1 VKAWIVFIGEEL
13 PTDGAVRPWR
23 YGILSDILA
32 DRGHEVV
39 RWQPSFYLH
48 KIQRCEADTTIRWRE
63 NYTIRLI
70 HVPPY
75 RRPIGLQRIRH
86 YELLAR
92 RFSALAREETPPDI
106 VLCGMPSPSLCAASL
121 DYGLARNVPVLI
133 DVRDL
138 WPDIFLDVV
147 PPFLR
152 PLGRLAL
159 GPEFRRNRRVF
170 RQATGI
176 LGIRDDFV
184 QWGLDYGGR
193 ARGPYDATFTHAYKE
208 RVLQTEER
216 RREEES
222 LRRAGVRFDRPLAC
236 FFGSFEESYDLET
249 VVEAARLLAA
259 GPSGNLQF
267 VLCGDGKKLP
277 ALRVRAE
284 GLPNVVLP
292 GRVTPEAIARL
303 MEAADF
309 GLASFIRGATHTVS
323 NKVVEYFC
331 GGLAVVASESEGI
344 RRVLEANRCGATY
357 EPERPQDLAALL
369 ADLMANGERRE
380 EMKANS
386 RALYERSY
394 TAEAVYGRMADH
406 LEETVRRFREEGGRT
421 IP

>member
-1 VKAWIVFIGEEL
+1 VKVWIVFIGEEL

-32 DRGHEVV
+32 DRGHAVT

-48 KIQRCEADTTIRWRE
+48 KHQRCEEDTTIRWRE

-75 RRPIGLQRIRH
+75 RRHIGIQRIRH
-86 YELLAR
+86 YEILAR
-92 RFSALAREETPPDI
+92 RFAALSRGEEPPDV
-106 VLCGMPSPSLCAASL
+106 VLCGMPSPSMCAASV
-121 DYGLARNVPVLI
+121 DYARDRSIPVLI

-147 PPFLR
+147 PPVLR
-152 PLGRLAL
+152 PLGRLML
-159 GPEFRRNRRVF
+159 WPEFRRNRRVF

-184 QWGLDYGGR
+184 RWGRDYGGR
-193 ARGPYDATFTHAYKE
+193 SPGPYDGTFSHAYRE
-208 RVLQTEER
+208 RHLTDEER
-216 RREEES
+216 CREEEF

-249 VVEAARLLAA
+249 VVEAARVLAA
-259 GPSGNLQF
+259 GPHRDLQF

-277 ALRVRAE
+277 ALRSRAE

-292 GRVTPEAIARL
+292 GRVTPGTIARL

-331 GGLAVVASESEGI
+331 GGLAVVASESGGI
-344 RRVLEANRCGATY
+344 RRVLEENRCGVTY
-357 EPERPQDLAALL
+357 EPEDVRSLAAVL
-369 ADLMANGERRE
+369 ADLLEKGEKRE
-380 EMKANS
+380 EMKRNA
-386 RALYERSY
+386 RGLYERSY
-394 TAEAVYGRMADH
+394 TADAVYGRMADH
-406 LEETVRRFREEGGRT
+406 LEETVRRFRGEGG
-421 IP
+421 PAAP

>member
-1 VKAWIVFIGEEL
+1 MKVWIVFIGEEL
-13 PTDGAVRPWR
+13 PIDGAVRPWR

-32 DRGHEVV
+32 DRGHEVI

-48 KIQRCEADTTIRWRE
+48 KHQRCEADTTIRWRD

-75 RRPIGLQRIRH
+75 RRHIGFQRIRH
-86 YELLAR
+86 YEILAR
-92 RFSALAREETPPDI
+92 RFAALARVEEPPDI
-106 VLCGMPSPSLCAASL
+106 LLCGMPSPSMCAASAEYAAHRRIPL
-121 DYGLARNVPVLI
+121 LI

-147 PPFLR
+147 PSLLR
-152 PLGRLAL
+152 PLGHLAL
-159 GPEFRRNRRVF
+159 WFEFRRNRRVF

-184 QWGLDYGGR
+184 QWGRDYGRR
-193 ARGPYDATFTHAYKE
+193 APGAFDGTFSHAYRE
-208 RVLQTEER
+208 RTLSAEER
-216 RREEES
+216 SREEDL
-222 LRRAGVRFDRPLAC
+222 LRRAGVRFEKPMAC

-249 VVEAARLLAA
+249 VVEAARKLVA
-259 GPSGNLQF
+259 GPHRDLQF

-277 ALRVRAE
+277 ALRARAE

-292 GRVTPEAIARL
+292 GRVSPEAIARL
-303 MEAADF
+303 MESADF

-344 RRVLEANRCGATY
+344 RRVLETNRCGVTY
-357 EPERPQDLAALL
+357 EPESVRSLVAALS
-369 ADLMANGERRE
+369 DLMENDENRE
-380 EMKANS
+380 EMKRNA

-394 TAEAVYGRMADH
+394 TAGAVYGAMADH
-406 LEETVRRFREEGGRT
+406 LEKTARSFRACKEREA
-421 IP
+421 P